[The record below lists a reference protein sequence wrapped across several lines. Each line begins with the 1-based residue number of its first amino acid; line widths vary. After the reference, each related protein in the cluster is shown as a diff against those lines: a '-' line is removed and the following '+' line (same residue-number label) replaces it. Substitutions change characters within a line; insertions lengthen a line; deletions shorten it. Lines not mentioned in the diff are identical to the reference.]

1 MNDGVTEK
9 VNTDQLMDSG
19 LSNKFEEL
27 VNPLFLIKNK
37 LWTRMKTSVSK

>member
-19 LSNKFEEL
+19 SSNKFEEL
-27 VNPLFLIKNK
+27 ANPLFLIKNK
-37 LWTRMKTSVSK
+37 LWTVMKTSVSK